1 MDKIKYVNLCNC
13 MTKFLIIDFVREY
26 KEGFALSNFASDVT
40 EGQLCLVNDE
50 IVDEGDYDLDGNYQV
65 NFQVKKTLYPIEY
78 CPCCGKRIEYKPI
91 IDKSHILEL
100 K

>member
-1 MDKIKYVNLCNC
+1 MEKIKCANLCSC
-13 MTKFLIIDFVREY
+13 MSKLLLVDFIREY
-26 KEGFALSNFASDVT
+26 REGFMLSNFASDVH

-50 IVDEGDYDLDGNYQV
+50 IVDEGGYDQDGVYQTD
-65 NFQVKKTLYPIEY
+65 FKVKKTLYPIEY

-91 IDKSHILEL
+91 MDKPYMREL

>member
-1 MDKIKYVNLCNC
+1 MDKIKYVNLCKC

-26 KEGFALSNFASDVT
+26 KEGFILSNFASDVT

-78 CPCCGKRIEYKPI
+78 CPCCGKRIEYKLI

>member
-26 KEGFALSNFASDVT
+26 KEGFILSNFASDVT

-78 CPCCGKRIEYKPI
+78 CPSCGKRIEYKPI

>member
-1 MDKIKYVNLCNC
+1 MDKIKYVNLCKC

-26 KEGFALSNFASDVT
+26 KEGFILSNFASDVT

-50 IVDEGDYDLDGNYQV
+50 IVDEGDYALDGKYQV

>member
-26 KEGFALSNFASDVT
+26 REGFILSNFASDVT

-78 CPCCGKRIEYKPI
+78 CSCCGKRIEYKPI
-91 IDKSHILEL
+91 IDKSHMLEL

>member
-1 MDKIKYVNLCNC
+1 MDKIKYVNLCKC

-26 KEGFALSNFASDVT
+26 KEGFILSNFASDVT

-78 CPCCGKRIEYKPI
+78 CPCCGKRIEYKPVM
-91 IDKSHILEL
+91 DKPYMREL